1 MVEEKEVLIETNE
14 GASRRV
20 RGCWWEVGEN

>member
-1 MVEEKEVLIETNE
+1 MVEEKGVLVETNE
-14 GASRRV
+14 AASRRV